1 MGIELSSSIKH
12 RNLKM
17 MFWGATA
24 TRKTET
30 VLRNF
35 PNVLLLDTEGNSD
48 QCIGV
53 PEIPD
58 FLRFKTKNAR
68 EIMETLDKVAE
79 GKIKFPDG
87 RPVETVAID
96 SWSIVWSVA
105 QEVAAV
111 SAEKRAEKYHKNVDE
126 ATMTQLDWV
135 IAKRLP
141 KRILNRLNGTPVR
154 YFILIGREKD
164 LYEQKGSE
172 LVKNGVT
179 ADVIKGT
186 EYEMNLVLHFGF
198 EGDKWFYQTTKVQ
211 GALSSIFPYMGKGDK
226 FPIQDVVKYA
236 STYEPETKR
245 QKDDEEIAD
254 EIVKSE
260 TQPKTYAE
268 LLEYGAGF
276 GYDKEGIGALLKSAG
291 FQTFKVEN
299 WDAMCA
305 AIKEKAEEV
314 NNA

>member
-1 MGIELSSSIKH
+1 MSIELSSNIKN
-12 RNLKM
+12 RNLKL

-30 VLRNF
+30 ILRNF
-35 PNVLLLDTEGNSD
+35 PNVLLIDTEGNSD

-58 FLRFKTKNAR
+58 FLRLKTKNAR
-68 EIMETLDKVAE
+68 EIMDVLDKVAE

-87 RPVETVAID
+87 KPVETVAID

-111 SAEKRAEKYHKNVDE
+111 SAEKRAEKNRRDIDE

-141 KRILNRLNGTPVR
+141 KRILNRLNGTPIR
-154 YFILIGREKD
+154 YFVLVAREKD

-179 ADVIKGT
+179 PDVIKGT

-198 EGDKWFYQTTKVQ
+198 EGNKWFYQTTKVQ
-211 GALSSIFPYMGKGDK
+211 GALSKIFPYMEKGNT
-226 FPIQDVVKYA
+226 FPIKDVVKYA
-236 STYEPETKR
+236 STYEPENKR
-245 QKDDEEIAD
+245 QKDDEEIAS
-254 EIVKSE
+254 EIVSAE
-260 TQPKTYAE
+260 TQAKTYAE
-268 LLEYGAGF
+268 LLEYGSGF
-276 GYDKEGIGALLKSAG
+276 GYDKDGIGSILKKAG
-291 FQTFKVEN
+291 FTTFKVEN
-299 WDAMCA
+299 WDAMRS
-305 AIKEKAEEV
+305 AIKETAEAT

>member
-1 MGIELSSSIKH
+1 
-12 RNLKM
+12 
-17 MFWGATA
+17 
-24 TRKTET
+24 
-30 VLRNF
+30 
-35 PNVLLLDTEGNSD
+35 
-48 QCIGV
+48 
-53 PEIPD
+53 
-58 FLRFKTKNAR
+58 
-68 EIMETLDKVAE
+68 METLDKVAE

-87 RPVETVAID
+87 RPVETVAVD

-226 FPIQDVVKYA
+226 FPIKDVVKYA

-260 TQPKTYAE
+260 TQSKTYAE
-268 LLEYGAGF
+268 LVEYAAAYGLDRNTLALVMKGAGF
-276 GYDKEGIGALLKSAG
+276 TS
-291 FQTFKVEN
+291 FKPQN
-299 WDAMCA
+299 WDRMVRV
-305 AIKEKAEEV
+305 IETHLV
-314 NNA
+314 V